1 MRQFLRVLLILGLSA
16 VMAFTL
22 VSCGETGG
30 GDSVG
35 DGDGGDK
42 GEDDAAVEL
51 TSITVTPANPSIALL
66 GTQQFTATGYYS
78 DGTTEDLTTEV
89 IWSSDDISIATT
101 SNTLGTE
108 GLATSKSMGTITVS
122 ALHTVTLI
130 TNTTGLN
137 SGCWADVTNSGPVT
151 NRTNATVTLT
161 LSCSTEAT
169 SYACTTAGSRICI
182 SGPGDFETNTS
193 PLTTNASAAVAACG
207 ANGVTATGCT
217 ANDGTPDILEFSGNA
232 TGIANTPEIDA
243 TGFTDLQVH
252 FTAAYAAAAT
262 YDADENIEVNACCG
276 SGCTP
281 LLNIDTADSAD
292 NGGSDD
298 WTERGPIV
306 LPNGIFSECAT
317 THVSFVQSTDAA
329 GEVAHMDD
337 FAISGAGS
345 I

>member
-30 GDSVG
+30 GDVG
-35 DGDGGDK
+35 SGGDGGDK
-42 GEDDAAVEL
+42 GEDDADVSL

-89 IWSSDDISIATT
+89 VWSSDDISIATT

-108 GLATSKSMGTITVS
+108 GLATSKTMGTITVS

-130 TNTTGLN
+130 SNTTGLN
-137 SGCWADVTNSGPVT
+137 SGCWADVTNNGPVD

-161 LSCSTEAT
+161 LSCSSETT
-169 SYACTTAGSRICI
+169 NYACTTGGSRICI

-207 ANGVTATGCT
+207 ANGVTDISCT
-217 ANDGTPDILEFSGNA
+217 DDVGVADILEFSGNA
-232 TGIANTPEIDA
+232 IAVANTPEINA

-252 FTAAYAAAAT
+252 FRAAYAAAAT
-262 YDADENIEVNACCG
+262 YDADENIEV
-276 SGCTP
+276 
-281 LLNIDTADSAD
+281 
-292 NGGSDD
+292 
-298 WTERGPIV
+298 
-306 LPNGIFSECAT
+306 
-317 THVSFVQSTDAA
+317 
-329 GEVAHMDD
+329 
-337 FAISGAGS
+337 
-345 I
+345 

>member
-1 MRQFLRVLLILGLSA
+1 
-16 VMAFTL
+16 
-22 VSCGETGG
+22 
-30 GDSVG
+30 
-35 DGDGGDK
+35 
-42 GEDDAAVEL
+42 
-51 TSITVTPANPSIALL
+51 
-66 GTQQFTATGYYS
+66 
-78 DGTTEDLTTEV
+78 
-89 IWSSDDISIATT
+89 
-101 SNTLGTE
+101 
-108 GLATSKSMGTITVS
+108 
-122 ALHTVTLI
+122 
-130 TNTTGLN
+130 
-137 SGCWADVTNSGPVT
+137 
-151 NRTNATVTLT
+151 
-161 LSCSTEAT
+161 
-169 SYACTTAGSRICI
+169 
-182 SGPGDFETNTS
+182 
-193 PLTTNASAAVAACG
+193 VAACG

-345 I
+345 IGLSLTDNFDTTYTGDFSACAADIVPVTCTWGTAKGTFIGNSTTVTFN

>member
-1 MRQFLRVLLILGLSA
+1 MNDIKGNNMRQFLRVLLILGLSA

-130 TNTTGLN
+130 TNTR
-137 SGCWADVTNSGPVT
+137 D
-151 NRTNATVTLT
+151 RNAHPFL
-161 LSCSTEAT
+161 LH
-169 SYACTTAGSRICI
+169 R
-182 SGPGDFETNTS
+182 GDQLRMHHRRL
-193 PLTTNASAAVAACG
+193 PHL
-207 ANGVTATGCT
+207 
-217 ANDGTPDILEFSGNA
+217 
-232 TGIANTPEIDA
+232 
-243 TGFTDLQVH
+243 H
-252 FTAAYAAAAT
+252 FR
-262 YDADENIEVNACCG
+262 
-276 SGCTP
+276 P
-281 LLNIDTADSAD
+281 RRL
-292 NGGSDD
+292 
-298 WTERGPIV
+298 
-306 LPNGIFSECAT
+306 
-317 THVSFVQSTDAA
+317 
-329 GEVAHMDD
+329 
-337 FAISGAGS
+337 
-345 I
+345 